1 MACDF
6 QYPIFQPFSRY
17 IQSKG
22 AHIFHYHADLRAWLN
37 DQLDLVRVDSVGVDL
52 HQSGDSA
59 NAEGWRLA
67 AREIEP
73 LVRAK
78 VAALLSDPINLIGRS
93 GGELPSTD
101 EFKDSVA
108 RATALTETLSGPR
121 AQSARLLR
129 ELVAQVQIARN
140 KVTVLIDSA
149 KLASRLQIPAVGEAL
164 KLEISASLKRSG
176 MAMRLINHNGTRPLP
191 AVDQTLIK
199 RIVQARSWWGELN
212 ANTQLTL
219 TDIARREGITS
230 GYVVRI
236 VRLAF
241 LSPAMLKSIIEGT
254 APAHLTL
261 KRLLA
266 PDAIA
271 ALWENKFAADSLSAP
286 PSASH

>member
-1 MACDF
+1 LACDF

-108 RATALTETLSGPR
+108 RATALTETLSGLTVP
-121 AQSARLLR
+121 L
-129 ELVAQVQIARN
+129 EEVAWQLSGRPQKALHFE
-140 KVTVLIDSA
+140 T
-149 KLASRLQIPAVGEAL
+149 PAE
-164 KLEISASLKRSG
+164 
-176 MAMRLINHNGTRPLP
+176 P
-191 AVDQTLIK
+191 
-199 RIVQARSWWGELN
+199 
-212 ANTQLTL
+212 
-219 TDIARREGITS
+219 
-230 GYVVRI
+230 
-236 VRLAF
+236 
-241 LSPAMLKSIIEGT
+241 
-254 APAHLTL
+254 
-261 KRLLA
+261 
-266 PDAIA
+266 
-271 ALWENKFAADSLSAP
+271 FAACVA
-286 PSASH
+286 